1 MPFAF
6 LAFDL
11 WFSFCFLIL
20 TDPPSKRSLQAN
32 FIKLIAVSVPFRQG
46 ISLFFQWICFFPQ
59 VLFFFVAFSF
69 KSIKMNCRLL
79 LYISLVS
86 QENLWIIAIICR
98 KKTSKIKW
106 KMRKRDGKKVERAQ
120 KRAIG
125 SWRFKWR

>member
-11 WFSFCFLIL
+11 WFPFCFLIL

-46 ISLFFQWICFFPQ
+46 ISLFFSGSVFILQFC
-59 VLFFFVAFSF
+59 LFFVAFSF

-98 KKTSKIKW
+98 KKNEQNKVKNE
-106 KMRKRDGKKVERAQ
+106 KKRRKKSRKSPKK
-120 KRAIG
+120 
-125 SWRFKWR
+125 SNRFVAF